1 MKNVMKKN
9 HPKMNEVPLL
19 SIVTINYNNQAGLD
33 RTLSSIFDTTIPFLI
48 ESIIIDGASSDAS
61 VEVIKKYEPKI
72 AYWQS
77 ERDKGIYDA
86 MNIGLAKSTGRYVWF
101 LNSGD
106 LVNERSTLKHLHP
119 VLLQDKWDIVYGETQ
134 MVDIQY
140 NVIGSGSENSNRPL
154 PETLHYN
161 SFKYG
166 MNVVHQSFIVKREIA
181 PLYDLRL
188 KHVSDID
195 WILRILKT
203 EPNSYLFSEPISRFV
218 LEGHSSQ
225 NRKAANW
232 ERFKLFSKHYGLLNN
247 LLNHV
252 KILFQYLK

>member
-1 MKNVMKKN
+1 
-9 HPKMNEVPLL
+9 
-19 SIVTINYNNQAGLD
+19 
-33 RTLSSIFDTTIPFLI
+33 
-48 ESIIIDGASSDAS
+48 